1 MYSKKT
7 NTTTSVR
14 KDRGGFCYGFKY
26 VKIIH
31 IVDKK
36 DRVAVYIDGGNTYRR
51 LKDLGIPEKLAR
63 IDYSAFIEN
72 LVGERGLVSKRYY
85 IGIVRNVDGS
95 EKAEKMVKDQQK
107 FLSYLKTEGFEVKY
121 GRIMYDG
128 GNIREKGVD
137 VKLAVVLVIGATD
150 NLYDTAIVISSDTD
164 LIPAIKYVCKA
175 KKKNVEYIGFGS
187 SPSLGM
193 IKESSIPRVFS
204 NIDMV
209 KFQRFYYRGVVIE
222 ESLENKDVLKEI
234 EILKTKI
241 EPVKEK
247 HKTSWVKQWTLHTV
261 EIKEENADKVA
272 EQLSQ
277 NLDKKHSWYADF
289 KNKHYHFIVYQGKI
303 FKVDLKNPTKY
314 SQLRIY

>member
-1 MYSKKT
+1 M
-7 NTTTSVR
+7 
-14 KDRGGFCYGFKY
+14 
-26 VKIIH
+26 
-31 IVDKK
+31 DKK

-85 IGIVRNVDGS
+85 IGIVKNVDDS

-137 VKLAVVLVIGATD
+137 VKLAVDLVIGATD

-175 KKKNVEYIGFGS
+175 KKKSVEYIGFGS

-209 KFQRFYYRGVVIE
+209 KFQKFYYRGVIIE
-222 ESLENKDVLKEI
+222 ESLENKDILKDI
-234 EILKTKI
+234 KILKTKI

-247 HKTSWVKQWTLHTV
+247 HKTSWVKQWTLHTIEV
-261 EIKEENADKVA
+261 KEDQAENIAKEIKI
-272 EQLSQ
+272 QF
-277 NLDKKHSWYADF
+277 KK
-289 KNKHYHFIVYQGKI
+289 
-303 FKVDLKNPTKY
+303 
-314 SQLRIY
+314 